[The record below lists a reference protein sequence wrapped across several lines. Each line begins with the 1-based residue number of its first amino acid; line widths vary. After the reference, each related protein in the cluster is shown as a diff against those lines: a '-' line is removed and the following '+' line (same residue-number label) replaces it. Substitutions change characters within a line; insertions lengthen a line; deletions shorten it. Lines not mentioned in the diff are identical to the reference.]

1 MQKLSLDALAR
12 ELVGQAAGGE
22 KPGDSRVSRTV
33 VGGHE
38 KALRQTVIALAK
50 DAALAEHASPGEA
63 TVLVLRGRVTLNS
76 GAESW
81 EGREGDLIIVPDAP
95 HSLSA
100 QADSAVLLT
109 VVKLPL
115 PGRPPRRQATRSPA
129 REDQE
134 GLWSQEGLMALSRHK
149 AFTTPKPFMKNRPVK
164 SDATIQAAHRQR
176 RPRQS
181 QRQEPS
187 WRYQGGFSGLGQR
200 TVLAGCDPCRMTEG

>member
-1 MQKLSLDALAR
+1 MQKLSLHALAR

-63 TVLVLRGRVTLNS
+63 TVLVLRGRVTLAA

-95 HSLSA
+95 HSLTA

-109 VVKLPL
+109 VVKQALRPHRRR
-115 PGRPPRRQATRSPA
+115 PAPPPPRTAPHRRPGH
-129 REDQE
+129 DHE
-134 GLWSQEGLMALSRHK
+134 GFMAL
-149 AFTTPKPFMKNRPVK
+149 
-164 SDATIQAAHRQR
+164 
-176 RPRQS
+176 
-181 QRQEPS
+181 
-187 WRYQGGFSGLGQR
+187 
-200 TVLAGCDPCRMTEG
+200 

>member
-63 TVLVLRGRVTLNS
+63 TVQVLRGRVTLIA
-76 GAESW
+76 GPESW

-95 HSLSA
+95 HSLTA

-109 VVKLPL
+109 VVKRPL
-115 PGRPPRRQATRSPA
+115 PAKSGCTAVAVAAASSEAGQLTELPVCQQGRVRAANRGHGW
-129 REDQE
+129 EDHE
-134 GLWSQEGLMALSRHK
+134 GLWGHEGLIALSRHK
-149 AFTTPKPFMKNRPVK
+149 PFTTPKPFMR
-164 SDATIQAAHRQR
+164 AACQR
-176 RPRQS
+176 
-181 QRQEPS
+181 
-187 WRYQGGFSGLGQR
+187 G
-200 TVLAGCDPCRMTEG
+200 